1 MFLDSW
7 THTSSTLK
15 YSQSIFSVIIWGI
28 NVKTILCRIYSS
40 LFMSKYVVNFKGQA
54 LKQFQIKSIERYMSM
69 YFQVKK
75 QLVLLII
82 KKIDQTFFFFF
93 NITRWKNMYNI
104 SENTF

>member
-1 MFLDSW
+1 MILDSL

-40 LFMSKYVVNFKGQA
+40 LFMSKYVVNVKRQA

-69 YFQVKK
+69 YFQVKT
-75 QLVLLII
+75 VGSPHY
-82 KKIDQTFFFFF
+82 KK
-93 NITRWKNMYNI
+93 N
-104 SENTF
+104 